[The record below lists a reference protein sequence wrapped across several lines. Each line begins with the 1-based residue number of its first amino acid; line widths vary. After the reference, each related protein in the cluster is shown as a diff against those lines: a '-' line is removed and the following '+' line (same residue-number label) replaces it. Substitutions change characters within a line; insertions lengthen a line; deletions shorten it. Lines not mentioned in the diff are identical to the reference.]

1 MDERN
6 ELNDIILNK
15 TDKQSRHKKI
25 LLAIATLAIIL
36 IVVIVI
42 MNQVGNKGTSN
53 LPKAHLP
60 PENPKTSTAKNDD
73 AVFEPV
79 AIIEEKARKKSS
91 SQSQT
96 IDKAL
101 KRAKQKAKAEDT
113 SVKETVSEEIVVVEQ
128 EELEPKSSEKPMEV
142 RLHRKGEKLVIDVDS
157 KKRKM
162 SAIKPKEEYTEKPPG
177 RQSRYREH
185 VKLGAT
191 YIQVGSFSKYK
202 PNKKFLNSITRNG
215 FDYTYH
221 RVVRNGR
228 ILNKVLIGPFKN
240 RAEARDAL
248 MRIRKKIESDA
259 FIITSLK

>member
-15 TDKQSRHKKI
+15 TDKQSKHKKI

-36 IVVIVI
+36 IVVIAI
-42 MNQVGNKGTSN
+42 MNQIGNKGTSN

-60 PENPKTSTAKNDD
+60 PENQKTSTAKSDD

-79 AIIEEKARKKSS
+79 AIIEEKARKKSMPQNS
-91 SQSQT
+91 E
-96 IDKAL
+96 IDKAMQN
-101 KRAKQKAKAEDT
+101 AKQK
-113 SVKETVSEEIVVVEQ
+113 VKMEKSPTKKVNPQEIVVVEQ
-128 EELEPKSSEKPMEV
+128 EELKPYGSSMHTDTKRMTDATNTD
-142 RLHRKGEKLVIDVDS
+142 L
-157 KKRKM
+157 KKRKA
-162 SAIKPKEEYTEKPPG
+162 SYAKPEKYYVKKPASS
-177 RQSRYREH
+177 QSGYREH
-185 VKLGAT
+185 AKLGAT